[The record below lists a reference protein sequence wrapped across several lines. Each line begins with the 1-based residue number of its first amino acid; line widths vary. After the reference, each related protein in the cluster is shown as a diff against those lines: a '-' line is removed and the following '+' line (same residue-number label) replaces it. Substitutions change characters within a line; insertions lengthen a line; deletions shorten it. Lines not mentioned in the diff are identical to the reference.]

1 MKLLLDTHAFMWWN
15 STPTRISA
23 TALRHLEEPENEVF
37 ISLAS
42 LWEIQIKTQLGKL
55 TLKTELT
62 ALVRQQQVENGISL
76 LSISLPH
83 ILEIDK
89 LPYHHKDPF
98 DRLII
103 AQSRVELASIV
114 TCDNAFKRYDCKT
127 VW

>member
-15 STPTRISA
+15 STPIKISA

-55 TLKTELT
+55 TLKTELID
-62 ALVRQQQVENGISL
+62 LVRQQQVENGISL

-114 TCDNAFKRYDCKT
+114 TCDNTFKRYDCKT
-127 VW
+127 V